1 MNDKGDDVSQP
12 TDPEQVLAQ
21 PLPDNDLKGEL
32 GKAKGGVS
40 KVTLG
45 LGVGVLVLAA
55 FGGGVWTHSAF
66 GSTTTAAAPAAGRAG
81 GGFRGG
87 ANGQTPPS
95 GVPGNRGNGG
105 NGTGFGRGTIGTVD
119 HVDGTTLYVKTQ
131 DGKVVKVSTT
141 DTTKVEL
148 SKQGALTDLA
158 AGNQVV
164 VQGAAGDDGTVAAQT
179 VTQRPTTG

>member
-1 MNDKGDDVSQP
+1 MSEP
-12 TDPEQVLAQ
+12 TDPEQVLAR
-21 PLPDNDLKGEL
+21 PLPDDDLTGEL
-32 GKAKGGVS
+32 GKAKVGVS

-66 GSTTTAAAPAAGRAG
+66 GSTTSASAPAAGRAG
-81 GGFRGG
+81 GGGFRGG
-87 ANGQTPPS
+87 AGTDGGTPPS
-95 GVPGNRGNGG
+95 GVPGNRGNG

-119 HVDGTTLYVKTQ
+119 HVDGTTIYVKTQ
-131 DGKVVKVSTT
+131 DGKVVKVSTS

-148 SKQGALTDLA
+148 SKEGAVADLA

-164 VQGAAGDDGTVAAQT
+164 VVGQAGDDGTVAAQT
-179 VTQRPTTG
+179 VTQRAATG

>member
-1 MNDKGDDVSQP
+1 MNDGGEDVSRP

-21 PLPDNDLKGEL
+21 PLPNQDLDLGEQ
-32 GKAKGGVS
+32 KTGVS

-45 LGVGVLVLAA
+45 LGIGVLVLAA

-66 GSTTTAAAPAAGRAG
+66 GSTTTSASTPAAGRPGG

-95 GVPGNRGNGG
+95 GVPGNRAG
-105 NGTGFGRGTIGTVD
+105 GFGRGTIGTVD
-119 HVDGTTLYVKTQ
+119 HVDGTTIYVKTQ
-131 DGKVVKVSTT
+131 DGTVVKVSTS

-148 SKQGALTDLA
+148 SKQGAVADLA

-164 VQGAAGDDGTVAAQT
+164 VQGTAGDDGTVAAQT
-179 VTQRPTTG
+179 VTQRPATG

>member
-1 MNDKGDDVSQP
+1 MNDGGEDVSQP

-21 PLPDNDLKGEL
+21 PLPDKDLSGDL

-66 GSTTTAAAPAAGRAG
+66 GSTESASAPAAGRAG
-81 GGFRGG
+81 AGGFRGG

-95 GVPGNRGNGG
+95 GVPGNRTGG
-105 NGTGFGRGTIGTVD
+105 GFGRGTVGTVD
-119 HVDGTTLYVKTQ
+119 HVDGTTIYVKTQ
-131 DGKVVKVSTT
+131 DGKVVKVSTS

-148 SKQGALTDLA
+148 SKEGAVADLA

-164 VQGAAGDDGTVAAQT
+164 VQGTAGDDGTVAAQT
-179 VTQRPTTG
+179 VTQRPATS